1 MGRLTAGKDL
11 MVREVEKS
19 DMLVF
24 FVRKV
29 ETEGEM
35 RRGDCR
41 CSD

>member
-11 MVREVEKS
+11 MVREVEIS
-19 DMLVF
+19 DMF
-24 FVRKV
+24 FLCVRKV

-35 RRGDCR
+35 RRGDCW